1 MPLQVDH
8 GPSSPK
14 LPVSL
19 LSRVAS
25 FASQSDRS
33 LMPAPPDK
41 TDAPDGQRLILS
53 PRDQATR
60 PRVTGGAAMK
70 QTTTEPRAR
79 RTSAPKTDRQPLSRT
94 RGSTESLD
102 ISLGSSLAGEPVQ
115 AAQVSKKT
123 VAPSAP
129 AAAFR
134 GDALDD
140 YSVKDGERLILSPR
154 AEASSRFRDK
164 PGKGVL
170 TWNRMNER
178 FASPTQ
184 DARPTSASRSD
195 RPSLQAAADDER
207 NEAPDGQR
215 LILSPRYHAN
225 RPRVTGGAAMKQS
238 TTEPRAR
245 PTSAPKTERRPLAK
259 ARASTDSLDISLGS
273 SLLEAPIQAPRVMSP
288 PPAAPA
294 AVRTERSPGAGESA
308 KPTNGKETHKVDIR
322 QDGQAQSTEK
332 GAVSAYD
339 SVRATRMGDDPGK
352 PLPAD
357 AGKREPG
364 QGPPQSVADGGG
376 VEGGAVADLLQ
387 QLWDLEI

>member
-1 MPLQVDH
+1 MQLQADN

-25 FASQSDRS
+25 FASQSDRP
-33 LMPAPPDK
+33 LTQAPPDK

-79 RTSAPKTDRQPLSRT
+79 RTPAPKTDRQPLSKT

-123 VAPSAP
+123 AAPPSAP

-140 YSVKDGERLILSPR
+140 QSVKDGERLILSPR

-170 TWNRMNER
+170 TWNRSAER

-195 RPSLQAAADDER
+195 RQAAADDER

-215 LILSPRYHAN
+215 LILSPRFHAN

-245 PTSAPKTERRPLAK
+245 PTSAFKTERRPLAK
-259 ARASTDSLDISLGS
+259 ARGSTDSLDISLGS
-273 SLLEAPIQAPRVMSP
+273 SLLEAAIQAPRVMSP

-294 AVRTERSPGAGESA
+294 AVRTEKSGEST
-308 KPTNGKETHKVDIR
+308 KPTSGNETHKVDTR
-322 QDGQAQSTEK
+322 QEGQAQSIEK
-332 GAVSAYD
+332 GAVSAPD
-339 SVRATRMGDDPGK
+339 GVRATRMGGDPAK
-352 PLPAD
+352 PLPSAE
-357 AGKREPG
+357 AGG
-364 QGPPQSVADGGG
+364 QGPPKSVADVGG